1 MADNQDDYLTA
12 PVHAQY
18 WTGSQGPIQQ
28 YPVPQGYYQQQQ
40 PFPQQ
45 YYGPAQAQGYYPQQ
59 QPFPQQYYGPTQ
71 SVSPPFHPQYW
82 TGQYFPQAPKPYYT
96 TQGFNSG
103 IQYAPMYPKGRMPY
117 PMHPLHPG
125 VYGSPYPKR
134 KTSGL
139 TKTLIGAAVV
149 GVVAGAV
156 ARGK

>member
-28 YPVPQGYYQQQQ
+28 YPVP
-40 PFPQQ
+40 
-45 YYGPAQAQGYYPQQ
+45 QGYYPQQ

-117 PMHPLHPG
+117 PMHQLHPG